1 VQPDTASLSMLGC
14 IPCDK
19 GAGMGRGAATVERRT
34 AVPFWRDERVL
45 KVLAQIA
52 FVVLVLAIGFWALS
66 NYRERGLK
74 FSFGFLDEEASFD
87 LAEGIAFSPTD
98 SYARAFLVGVVNT
111 ARVAGLGIV
120 FATLLGL
127 VTGVARLSD
136 NWLVS
141 KIASVYIEIVRNTP
155 LLVQLFFLYFAVIL
169 KLPQLKM
176 KDEITAIT
184 LPGPTYLSN
193 RGLATPWP
201 RPSEFF
207 SSWWP
212 FLIAALVV
220 AVVLWILRARGVQRT
235 GRPSFNFLWV
245 VIAFV
250 TVPVIGWFAVPGN
263 PLGLDVP
270 AVQGLR
276 VKGGTVLSPE
286 YVALTFGL
294 VVYTGA
300 FIAEVV
306 RAGLLAV
313 PKGQTEAARAQGFTH
328 AQILR
333 LIVLPQALRVIIP
346 PLISQYLNLTK
357 NSSLAIGI
365 GFLDLYAVS
374 HTMLNQSGRVVEVF
388 LMIMASY
395 LTMSLTISFIMNV
408 VNRRIQIVER

>member
-1 VQPDTASLSMLGC
+1 MNQHVA
-14 IPCDK
+14 K
-19 GAGMGRGAATVERRT
+19 AEHRK

-52 FVVLVLAIGFWALS
+52 FVILVLAIGWWALS

-111 ARVAGLGIV
+111 ARVASLGIV
-120 FATLLGL
+120 FATLVGL
-127 VTGVARLSD
+127 VTGIARLSD

-169 KLPQLKM
+169 KLPQLKV
-176 KDEITAIT
+176 KGEVTAIT
-184 LPGPTYLSN
+184 LPGPTYLSK
-193 RGLATPWP
+193 RGLAMPWP

-207 SSWWP
+207 GWWWP
-212 FLIAALVV
+212 FLVVALVV
-220 AVVLWILRARGVQRT
+220 AAALLILRARGVQRT
-235 GRPSFNFLWV
+235 GRPSFNLLWAI
-245 VIAFV
+245 IAFV
-250 TVPVIGWFAVPGN
+250 TIPVIGWLVAPGH
-263 PLGLDVP
+263 PLVLDVP
-270 AVQGLR
+270 AVEGLR
-276 VKGGTVLSPE
+276 VRGGTVLSPE
-286 YVALTFGL
+286 YVALTLGL

-306 RAGLLAV
+306 RAGILAV

-328 AQILR
+328 GQILR

-357 NSSLAIGI
+357 NSSLALGI

-374 HTMLNQSGRVVEVF
+374 STMLNQSGRVVEVF

-395 LTMSLTISFIMNV
+395 LSMSLTISLIMNI

>member
-1 VQPDTASLSMLGC
+1 MS
-14 IPCDK
+14 
-19 GAGMGRGAATVERRT
+19 RGAARVEHRQ

-52 FVVLVLAIGFWALS
+52 FVMLVLAMGYWALS

-74 FSFGFLDEEASFD
+74 FSFSFLDEEASFD
-87 LAEGIAFSPTD
+87 LAEGIPFSPTD

-111 ARVAGLGIV
+111 VRVASVGIIL
-120 FATLLGL
+120 ATLLGL
-127 VTGVARLSD
+127 VAGIARLSD

-141 KIASVYIEIVRNTP
+141 KIATVYIEIVRNTP

-169 KLPQLKM
+169 KLPQLKV
-176 KDEITAIT
+176 KGEITAIT

-193 RGLATPWP
+193 RGLAMPWP
-201 RPSEFF
+201 RPSESFG
-207 SSWWP
+207 SWWP
-212 FLIAALVV
+212 SFVVALVV
-220 AVVLWILRARGVQRT
+220 AVVLWIVRARGVQRT
-235 GRPSFNFLWV
+235 GRPSFSLLWV
-245 VIAFV
+245 VIAFLAM
-250 TVPVIGWFAVPGN
+250 PAIGWFVMPGN
-263 PLGLDVP
+263 PLVLDRP
-270 AVQGLR
+270 AIEGLR
-276 VKGGTVLSPE
+276 ATGGTVLSPE
-286 YVALTFGL
+286 FVALTLGL

-306 RAGLLAV
+306 RAGIQAV
-313 PKGQTEAARAQGFTH
+313 PKGQTEAARAQGFTN

-357 NSSLAIGI
+357 NSSLAVGI

-374 HTMLNQSGRVVEVF
+374 YTMLNQSGRVVEVF

-395 LTMSLTISFIMNV
+395 LTMSLSISFIMNV

>member
-1 VQPDTASLSMLGC
+1 MSQ
-14 IPCDK
+14 
-19 GAGMGRGAATVERRT
+19 RAAMAERRK

-52 FVVLVLAIGFWALS
+52 FVILVLAVGAWALS
-66 NYRERGLK
+66 NYRERGLT

-87 LAEGIAFSPTD
+87 LAEGIPFSPTD

-111 ARVAGLGIV
+111 IRVASLGVIL
-120 FATLLGL
+120 ATLLGL
-127 VTGVARLSD
+127 VTGIARLSD

-141 KIASVYIEIVRNTP
+141 KIASVYIEIIRNTP

-169 KLPQLKM
+169 KLPQLK
-176 KDEITAIT
+176 KQEKITAIT

-193 RGLATPWP
+193 RGLAMPWP
-201 RPSEFF
+201 RPSESFG
-207 SSWWP
+207 SWWP
-212 FLIAALVV
+212 FLVAALVV
-220 AVVLWILRARGVQRT
+220 SAVLWILWARGMQRT

-245 VIAFV
+245 VFAFLA
-250 TVPVIGWFAVPGN
+250 VPAIGWLVVPGN
-263 PLGLDVP
+263 PLVLDVP
-270 AVQGLR
+270 VIEGLR
-276 VKGGTVLSPE
+276 ARGGTVLSPE
-286 YVALTFGL
+286 FVALTFGL

-306 RAGLLAV
+306 RAGILSV
-313 PKGQTEAARAQGFTH
+313 PKGQTEAARAQGFTNG
-328 AQILR
+328 QILR

-357 NSSLAIGI
+357 NSSLAVGI

-374 HTMLNQSGRVVEVF
+374 STMLNQSGRVVEVF

-395 LTMSLTISFIMNV
+395 LTMSLTISLIMNV

>member
-1 VQPDTASLSMLGC
+1 MSQ
-14 IPCDK
+14 
-19 GAGMGRGAATVERRT
+19 RAAMAEHRK

-52 FVVLVLAIGFWALS
+52 FAILVLAIGLWALS
-66 NYRERGLK
+66 NYRERGLI
-74 FSFGFLDEEASFD
+74 FSFGFLGEEASFD
-87 LAEGIAFSPTD
+87 LAEGIPFSPTD

-111 ARVAGLGIV
+111 IRVASLGV
-120 FATLLGL
+120 VLATLLGL
-127 VTGVARLSD
+127 VTGIARLSD

-141 KIASVYIEIVRNTP
+141 KIASVYIEIIRNTP

-169 KLPQLKM
+169 KLPQLK
-176 KDEITAIT
+176 KQNEITAIT

-193 RGLATPWP
+193 RGLAMPWP
-201 RPSEFF
+201 RPSESFG
-207 SSWWP
+207 SWWP
-212 FLIAALVV
+212 FLIVTLVV
-220 AVVLWILRARGVQRT
+220 AVVLMILRARGVQRT

-245 VIAFV
+245 VFAFLA
-250 TVPVIGWFAVPGN
+250 VPAIGWLVVPGN
-263 PLGLDVP
+263 PLVLDVP
-270 AVQGLR
+270 FIKGLR
-276 VKGGTVLSPE
+276 AEGGTILSPE
-286 YVALTFGL
+286 FVALTFGL

-306 RAGLLAV
+306 RAGILSV
-313 PKGQTEAARAQGFTH
+313 PKGQTEAARAQGFTNG
-328 AQILR
+328 QILR

-357 NSSLAIGI
+357 NSSLAVGI

-374 HTMLNQSGRVVEVF
+374 STMLNQSGRVVEVF

-395 LTMSLTISFIMNV
+395 LTMSLTISLIMNV

>member
-1 VQPDTASLSMLGC
+1 MA
-14 IPCDK
+14 
-19 GAGMGRGAATVERRT
+19 ERRS

-52 FVVLVLAIGFWALS
+52 FVILVLAMGLWALS
-66 NYRERGLK
+66 NYRERGLT

-87 LAEGIAFSPTD
+87 LAEGIPFSPTD

-111 ARVAGLGIV
+111 IRVASLGIILT
-120 FATLLGL
+120 TLVGL
-127 VTGVARLSD
+127 VTGIARLSD

-141 KIASVYIEIVRNTP
+141 KIASVYIEIIRNTP

-169 KLPQLKM
+169 KLPALQEALV
-176 KDEITAIT
+176 
-184 LPGPTYLSN
+184 LSGPIFLSN
-193 RGLATPWP
+193 RGVALPAL
-201 RPSEFF
+201 RPSASFGP
-207 SSWWP
+207 WWP
-212 FLIAALVV
+212 FLVAALIG
-220 AVVLWILRARGVQRT
+220 AVVLLIIRGRSVPRT
-235 GRPSFNFLWV
+235 GRPAFNLLWV
-245 VIAFV
+245 G
-250 TVPVIGWFAVPGN
+250 VPLVAIPAIGWQIIPSH
-263 PLGLDVP
+263 PLLLDPPELVSMSGG
-270 AVQGLR
+270 VLII
-276 VKGGTVLSPE
+276 KGGTTFSSE
-286 YVALTFGL
+286 FTALLLGL

-306 RAGLLAV
+306 RAGIQAV

-328 AQILR
+328 GQILR

-357 NSSLAIGI
+357 NSSLALGI

-374 HTMLNQSGRVVEVF
+374 NTMLNQSGRVVEVF

-395 LTMSLTISFIMNV
+395 LSMSLTISLIMNI

>member
-1 VQPDTASLSMLGC
+1 MSQ
-14 IPCDK
+14 
-19 GAGMGRGAATVERRT
+19 RAAMAEHRK

-52 FVVLVLAIGFWALS
+52 FVILVLAIGLWALS
-66 NYRERGLK
+66 NYRERGLT
-74 FSFGFLDEEASFD
+74 FTFGFLDEEASFD
-87 LAEGIAFSPTD
+87 LAEGIPFSSTD

-111 ARVAGLGIV
+111 IRVASLGIV
-120 FATLLGL
+120 LATLLGL
-127 VTGVARLSD
+127 VTGIARLSD

-169 KLPQLKM
+169 KLPQLKV
-176 KDEITAIT
+176 KDEITALT

-193 RGLATPWP
+193 RGLAMPWP
-201 RPSEFF
+201 RPAESFG
-207 SSWWP
+207 SWWP
-212 FLIAALVV
+212 FLVAALVV
-220 AVVLWILRARGVQRT
+220 AVVLMILRARGMQHT
-235 GRPSFNFLWV
+235 GRPNFNFLWV
-245 VIAFV
+245 VIAFLA
-250 TVPVIGWFAVPGN
+250 VPAIGWLVVPGN
-263 PLGLDVP
+263 PLIPDVP
-270 AVQGLR
+270 AIEGLR
-276 VKGGTVLSPE
+276 VRGGTVLSPE
-286 YVALTFGL
+286 FVALTFGL

-306 RAGLLAV
+306 RAGILSV
-313 PKGQTEAARAQGFTH
+313 PKGQTEAARAQGFTNG
-328 AQILR
+328 QVLR

-374 HTMLNQSGRVVEVF
+374 TTMLNQSGRVVEVF

-395 LTMSLTISFIMNV
+395 LSMSLTISLIMNV

>member
-1 VQPDTASLSMLGC
+1 MSQ
-14 IPCDK
+14 
-19 GAGMGRGAATVERRT
+19 RAAMAEHRR

-52 FVVLVLAIGFWALS
+52 FVVLVLAIGLWALS
-66 NYRERGLK
+66 NYRERGLT

-87 LAEGIAFSPTD
+87 LAEGIPFSPTD

-111 ARVAGLGIV
+111 IRVASLGV
-120 FATLLGL
+120 VLATLLGL
-127 VTGVARLSD
+127 VTGIARLSD
-136 NWLVS
+136 NWLLS
-141 KIASVYIEIVRNTP
+141 RIASVYIEIIRNTP

-169 KLPQLKM
+169 KLPQLK
-176 KDEITAIT
+176 KQDEITAIT

-193 RGLATPWP
+193 RGLAMPWP
-201 RPSEFF
+201 RPSESFG
-207 SSWWP
+207 SWWP
-212 FLIAALVV
+212 FLIVTLVV
-220 AVVLWILRARGVQRT
+220 AVVLMILRARGVQRT

-245 VIAFV
+245 VIAFLA
-250 TVPVIGWFAVPGN
+250 VPAIGWLVVPGN
-263 PLGLDVP
+263 PLVLDVP
-270 AVQGLR
+270 VIKGLR
-276 VKGGTVLSPE
+276 AEGGTILSPE
-286 YVALTFGL
+286 FVALTFGL

-306 RAGLLAV
+306 RAGILSV
-313 PKGQTEAARAQGFTH
+313 PKGQTEAARAQGFTNG
-328 AQILR
+328 QVLR

-374 HTMLNQSGRVVEVF
+374 TTMLNQSGRVVEVF

-395 LTMSLTISFIMNV
+395 LTMSLTISLIMNV

>member
-1 VQPDTASLSMLGC
+1 V
-14 IPCDK
+14 
-19 GAGMGRGAATVERRT
+19 
-34 AVPFWRDERVL
+34 VPFWRDERVL

-52 FVVLVLAIGFWALS
+52 FVILVLAIGLWALS
-66 NYRERGLK
+66 NYRERGLT
-74 FSFGFLDEEASFD
+74 FTFGFLNQEASFH
-87 LAEGIAFSPTD
+87 LAEGIPFSPTD

-111 ARVAGLGIV
+111 IRVASLGV
-120 FATLLGL
+120 VLATLLGL
-127 VTGVARLSD
+127 VTGIARLSD

-141 KIASVYIEIVRNTP
+141 RIASVYIEIIRNTP

-169 KLPQLKM
+169 KLPQLK
-176 KDEITAIT
+176 KQDEITAIT

-193 RGLATPWP
+193 RGLAMPWP
-201 RPSEFF
+201 RPSESF

-212 FLIAALVV
+212 FLVVALVV
-220 AVVLWILRARGVQRT
+220 AVVLWVLRARGMQRT
-235 GRPSFNFLWV
+235 GRPNFNFLWV
-245 VIAFV
+245 IIAFL
-250 TVPVIGWFAVPGN
+250 TVPVIGWLVVPGN
-263 PLGLDVP
+263 PLVLDVP
-270 AVQGLR
+270 AIKGLR
-276 VKGGTVLSPE
+276 VEGGTALSPE
-286 YVALTFGL
+286 FVALTLGL

-306 RAGLLAV
+306 RAGILSV
-313 PKGQTEAARAQGFTH
+313 PRGQTEAARAQGFTNG
-328 AQILR
+328 QILR

-374 HTMLNQSGRVVEVF
+374 TTMLNQSGRVVEVF

-395 LTMSLTISFIMNV
+395 LSMSLTISLIMNV

>member
-1 VQPDTASLSMLGC
+1 MSQ
-14 IPCDK
+14 
-19 GAGMGRGAATVERRT
+19 RAAMAEHRR

-52 FVVLVLAIGFWALS
+52 FVVLVLAIGLWALS
-66 NYRERGLK
+66 NYRERGLT
-74 FSFGFLDEEASFD
+74 FTFGFLDEEASFD
-87 LAEGIAFSPTD
+87 LAEGIPFSPTD

-111 ARVAGLGIV
+111 IRVASLGV
-120 FATLLGL
+120 VLATLLGL
-127 VTGVARLSD
+127 VTGIARLSN

-141 KIASVYIEIVRNTP
+141 RIASVYIEIIRNTP

-169 KLPQLKM
+169 KLPQLK
-176 KDEITAIT
+176 KQDEITAIT

-193 RGLATPWP
+193 RGLAMPWP
-201 RPSEFF
+201 RPAESFG
-207 SSWWP
+207 SWWP
-212 FLIAALVV
+212 FLVVALVV

-245 VIAFV
+245 VFAFLA
-250 TVPVIGWFAVPGN
+250 VPAIGWLVVPGN
-263 PLGLDVP
+263 PLVLDVP
-270 AVQGLR
+270 VIEGLKAR
-276 VKGGTVLSPE
+276 GGTILSPE
-286 YVALTFGL
+286 FVALTFGL

-306 RAGLLAV
+306 RAGILSV
-313 PKGQTEAARAQGFTH
+313 PKGQTEAARAQGFTNG
-328 AQILR
+328 QILR

-357 NSSLAIGI
+357 NSSLAVGI

-374 HTMLNQSGRVVEVF
+374 STMLNQSGRVVEVF

-395 LTMSLTISFIMNV
+395 LTMSLTISLIMNV

>member
-1 VQPDTASLSMLGC
+1 MS
-14 IPCDK
+14 
-19 GAGMGRGAATVERRT
+19 RGVAMAEHRK

-52 FVVLVLAIGFWALS
+52 FVILVLAVGLWALS
-66 NYRERGLK
+66 NYRERGLM

-87 LAEGIAFSPTD
+87 LAEGIPFSPTD

-111 ARVAGLGIV
+111 ARVASLGIV
-120 FATLLGL
+120 LATLLGL
-127 VTGVARLSD
+127 VTGIARLSD
-136 NWLVS
+136 NWFVS
-141 KIASVYIEIVRNTP
+141 KIASVYIEIIRNTP

-169 KLPQLKM
+169 KLPKLKV

-193 RGLATPWP
+193 RGLAMPRP
-201 RPSEFF
+201 RPSDSFG
-207 SSWWP
+207 SWWP
-212 FLIAALVV
+212 FLVVALVV
-220 AVVLWILRARGVQRT
+220 AVVLLILRARGVQRT

-245 VIAFV
+245 VIALLA
-250 TVPVIGWFAVPGN
+250 VPAIGWLVVPGN
-263 PLGLDVP
+263 PLVLDVP
-270 AVQGLR
+270 FVKGLR
-276 VKGGTVLSPE
+276 AEGGTVLSPE
-286 YVALTFGL
+286 FVALTLGL

-306 RAGLLAV
+306 RAGILSV
-313 PKGQTEAARAQGFTH
+313 PKGQTEAARAQGFTNG
-328 AQILR
+328 QILR

-357 NSSLAIGI
+357 NSSLAVGI

-388 LMIMASY
+388 MMIMASY
-395 LTMSLTISFIMNV
+395 LSMSLTISLIMNI